1 MSDFSQVAPVM
12 RTPEAAEFLQISPR
26 TLEGW
31 RRRGEGPK
39 YSRLGTVVVYTIDDL
54 QAFVDERAAV

>member
-1 MSDFSQVAPVM
+1 MSDFSPVM
-12 RTPEAAEFLQISPR
+12 RTPEAAEFLQISRR

-39 YSRLGTVVVYTIDDL
+39 YSRLGTVVVYTVDDL

>member
-1 MSDFSQVAPVM
+1 MSDFSPVM

-39 YSRLGTVVVYTIDDL
+39 YSRLGTVVVYTVGDL
-54 QAFVDERAAV
+54 QAFVDERTAV

>member
-1 MSDFSQVAPVM
+1 MSDYAPVM
-12 RTPEAAEFLQISPR
+12 RTPEAAEFLQVSPR

-39 YSRLGTVVVYTIDDL
+39 YSRLGTVVVYTVGDL
-54 QAFVDERAAV
+54 QAFVNERAAV

>member
-1 MSDFSQVAPVM
+1 MSDYAPVM
-12 RTPEAAEFLQISPR
+12 RTPEAAEFLQVSPR

-31 RRRGEGPK
+31 RRRGDGPK
-39 YSRLGTVVVYTIDDL
+39 YSRLGTVVVYTVGDL